1 MESATACP
9 GAATI
14 ILKPRLIRAPPL
26 FSQETVAIPESYAY
40 VDSEVSDEVPMNDH
54 SPGDPLLPQA
64 MTPSPHELQRLLGYS
79 FKNQAL
85 LSQALTHRSFVNEHE
100 EEKFRNN
107 ESLEFLGD
115 AVLGFVISSRIFQHY
130 PELTEGELSK
140 IKAYL
145 VSAANLVRFAEGIHL
160 GDFIRLSR
168 GEEKTGG
175 RTKRAIVVDAY
186 EAIVG
191 AMYLDGGVEVVS
203 SFVGRQIEEFLNG
216 LDFKELTYGDF
227 KSALQEH
234 LHNLGRPEPVYRVV
248 DEIGPDHRKT
258 FVVQVI
264 IRGEVV
270 AESTGK
276 TKKEA
281 QQSAARLALESL
293 NDPKTKGA
301 TDATD
306 LQNPKIDDHP

>member
-1 MESATACP
+1 MNENP
-9 GAATI
+9 D
-14 ILKPRLIRAPPL
+14 
-26 FSQETVAIPESYAY
+26 EAIPESSIYSLENILEY
-40 VDSEVSDEVPMNDH
+40 RFKDQS
-54 SPGDPLLPQA
+54 LL
-64 MTPSPHELQRLLGYS
+64 L
-79 FKNQAL
+79 
-85 LSQALTHRSFVNEHE
+85 QALTHRSFVNEHE
-100 EEKFRNN
+100 GEDLRNN

-130 PELTEGELSK
+130 PDLTEGELSK

-145 VSAANLVRFAEGIHL
+145 VSAANLVHLAEQIHL
-160 GDFIRLSR
+160 GDFVRLSR

-191 AMYLDGGVEVVS
+191 AIYLDGGVEAAS
-203 SFVGRQIEEFLNG
+203 DFVGRQIDGFLES
-216 LDFKELTYGDF
+216 LDLKQLTYGDF
-227 KSALQEH
+227 KSALQEF

-264 IRGEVV
+264 IHDEVI
-270 AESTGK
+270 AESSGR

-281 QQSAARLALESL
+281 QQSAARLALERL
-293 NDPKTKGA
+293 KEVGGE
-301 TDATD
+301 
-306 LQNPKIDDHP
+306 